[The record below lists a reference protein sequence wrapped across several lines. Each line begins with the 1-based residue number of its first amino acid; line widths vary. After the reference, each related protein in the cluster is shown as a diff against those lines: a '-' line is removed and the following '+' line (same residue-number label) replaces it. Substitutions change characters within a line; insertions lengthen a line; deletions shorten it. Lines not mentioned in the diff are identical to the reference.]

1 MPVIACPDCG
11 RDVSTVAEACPHC
24 GRPSPAGTVPIAPQA
39 VQQAPEETLWKGSP
53 SWTLLIGHLA
63 VIVVT
68 LVVIP
73 LLAHFAAKA
82 TSDLLTA
89 DRIVRAGWWI
99 TMILVLLE
107 SLAFLFSLARL
118 RSTVYTVT
126 NQRVMIETGMLT
138 RSLGEIDLRYI
149 DDSQFF
155 QGVMHRMVG
164 IGNVTLV
171 SSDKAMP
178 VYVLRGIR
186 DPRGVREMIRT
197 HAYKVSQRQIFTRA
211 T

>member
-1 MPVIACPDCG
+1 
-11 RDVSTVAEACPHC
+11 
-24 GRPSPAGTVPIAPQA
+24 
-39 VQQAPEETLWKGSP
+39 
-53 SWTLLIGHLA
+53 
-63 VIVVT
+63 
-68 LVVIP
+68 
-73 LLAHFAAKA
+73 
-82 TSDLLTA
+82 
-89 DRIVRAGWWI
+89 
-99 TMILVLLE
+99 
-107 SLAFLFSLARL
+107 
-118 RSTVYTVT
+118 
-126 NQRVMIETGMLT
+126 MLT

-197 HAYKVSQRQIFTRA
+197 YAYKVSQRQIFTRA